1 MRCGKNEEF
10 GAYLARLRRQAGKS
24 QRRLAEILCDLSG
37 CSTVTR
43 HEIGRYE
50 RGERTPR
57 YWLPY
62 IAEALGVSLDE
73 LERRAHSAAGGQS
86 AEIEFLPNDDFS
98 LTRFRDAT
106 GRGIGHEAV
115 ADLFARIHRL
125 RLADDVLAGGD
136 LIRPAVR
143 ELDMAIKLHREASHT
158 EEVGWSLLVAIGEL
172 AQIAGWIASDA
183 GRDQR
188 AEQIY
193 RLGVSAAREAGD
205 RTLAANLIGSLAY
218 HKTNTG
224 DPEAGSALATVA
236 LEEAGDDAPPRAKAL
251 FWDRV
256 AWAYAKT
263 EQSQMAV
270 RALGEASEALANRR
284 AEEEP
289 AYLYWV
295 DESELQIMEARVYV
309 ELRRPLRAVPALTQV
324 LGRYDSTHT
333 RELALYLSWLAVA
346 LADANEPEEAA
357 NTARRMF
364 ELSADM
370 PSERTARRSH
380 VVRACLR
387 PFQGLPEVRDLFEAY
402 GYPETVNLASRS
414 R

>member
-1 MRCGKNEEF
+1 LS
-10 GAYLARLRRQAGKS
+10 ADDDLPLVPLRNGS
-24 QRRLAEILCDLSG
+24 GRR
-37 CSTVTR
+37 
-43 HEIGRYE
+43 IGR
-50 RGERTPR
+50 
-57 YWLPY
+57 
-62 IAEALGVSLDE
+62 
-73 LERRAHSAAGGQS
+73 
-86 AEIEFLPNDDFS
+86 
-98 LTRFRDAT
+98 DAVV
-106 GRGIGHEAV
+106 G
-115 ADLFARIHRL
+115 LFARIHRL

-136 LIRPAVR
+136 LIGPAVR
-143 ELDMAIKLHREASHT
+143 ELDMAMILQREASYR
-158 EEVGWSLLVAIGEL
+158 EAVGRRLLVAIGEL

-270 RALGEASEALANRR
+270 RALGEASEALASRG

-295 DESELQIMEARVYV
+295 DEGELQIMEARVHV
-309 ELRRPLRAVPALTQV
+309 ELRRPLRAVPTLTEV
-324 LGRYDSTHT
+324 LGRYDSTRART
-333 RELALYLSWLAVA
+333 RALSA
-346 LADANEPEEAA
+346 LARGRP
-357 NTARRMF
+357 RGC
-364 ELSADM
+364 
-370 PSERTARRSH
+370 ERA
-380 VVRACLR
+380 
-387 PFQGLPEVRDLFEAY
+387 
-402 GYPETVNLASRS
+402 
-414 R
+414 